1 MATCDDKE
9 LISNFD
15 RRMESS
21 GARFWAAGLNSDF
34 LPGEGFEVEGPNIVH
49 VGHTLTTENDE
60 VRIKEFSSMVGSFP
74 GGLFVLLWNDLS
86 PLLGVPI
93 EQMNGIESFFIWGAA
108 AVKNDSVIFL
118 IVGDGAV

>member
-1 MATCDDKE
+1 
-9 LISNFD
+9 
-15 RRMESS
+15 
-21 GARFWAAGLNSDF
+21 
-34 LPGEGFEVEGPNIVH
+34 
-49 VGHTLTTENDE
+49 
-60 VRIKEFSSMVGSFP
+60 MVGSFP